1 MFPLIA
7 VVAALGSSLAYAIT
21 AVTEQLSTKRV
32 QRRRALSPGLLVDL
46 IKQPLWLAG
55 IAANVAS
62 FVLQVVA
69 LRFGPLALV
78 EPILV
83 CDLIF
88 AGLITAVLRKRADP
102 VTGAGVL
109 ACAAG
114 VAGFLVIAR
123 PSAGREVISIAEAL
137 ALLAGF
143 AAVLAGCLALA
154 QWNRSVRPLA
164 LALACGAAYA
174 VTDFSIKL
182 ATAEFSGGL
191 GALFTHWPIYAVAI
205 IGPIGFVLN
214 QNAFQAGALLAPVL
228 AIITITDTIGDI
240 GLAWLFLNEKLASGP
255 AQIAGQ
261 AASLLVM
268 TVGIVVLARRSPQVA
283 RQQDQTARPA
293 EPTASGPTSSGSL
306 LSRAPARGW
315 TPPGMYR
322 RCTFGGH
329 GLAWSAD
336 VGDVRAGGSFDRESV
351 ATGRPV
357 IGPSRVRLPVPAVGA

>member
-1 MFPLIA
+1 LFPLIA

-21 AVTEQLSTKRV
+21 AVTEQLGTKRV
-32 QRRRALSPGLLVDL
+32 KRRRALSPELLLDL

-55 IAANVAS
+55 IGANVAS

-88 AGLITAVLRKRADP
+88 AGLISAALTRRADP

-123 PSAGREVISIAEAL
+123 PSAGREAIDLIEAL
-137 ALLAGF
+137 TLLAGF
-143 AAVLAGCLALA
+143 AAVLAGCLTLA
-154 QWNRSVRPLA
+154 RWNRTVRPLA

-174 VTDFSIKL
+174 ATDFAIKL
-182 ATAEFSGGL
+182 ATAELSGGL
-191 GALFTHWPIYAVAI
+191 ANLFTHWPIYAVAI

-214 QNAFQAGALLAPVL
+214 QNAFQAGTLLAPVL

-240 GLAWLFLNEKLASGP
+240 GLAWLFLGENLASGP
-255 AQIAGQ
+255 AEIAGE
-261 AASLLVM
+261 AASLVVM
-268 TVGIVVLARRSPQVA
+268 SVGIVVLAHRSPQA
-283 RQQDQTARPA
+283 DRQQDQAARPA
-293 EPTASGPTSSGSL
+293 D
-306 LSRAPARGW
+306 PA
-315 TPPGMYR
+315 
-322 RCTFGGH
+322 
-329 GLAWSAD
+329 A
-336 VGDVRAGGSFDRESV
+336 GDDR
-351 ATGRPV
+351 P
-357 IGPSRVRLPVPAVGA
+357 

>member
-1 MFPLIA
+1 LSPLIA

-21 AVTEQLSTKRV
+21 AVTEQLGTHRV
-32 QRRRALSPGLLVDL
+32 QSRRALSPELLLDL

-55 IAANVAS
+55 VGANVAS
-62 FVLQVVA
+62 FALQVVA

-88 AGLITAVLRKRADP
+88 AGLISAILRRRADL
-102 VTGAGVL
+102 VTGAGIV

-114 VAGFLVIAR
+114 VVGFLVIAR
-123 PSAGREVISIAEAL
+123 PSAGRQTIGPIQAL

-143 AAVLAGCLALA
+143 AAVLAGCLAVA
-154 QWNRSVRPLA
+154 RWNRTARPLA

-191 GALFTHWPIYAVAI
+191 ADLFTHWPIYAVVI

-214 QNAFQAGALLAPVL
+214 QNAFQAGTVLAPVL
-228 AIITITDTIGDI
+228 AVITITDTIGDI
-240 GLAWLFLNEKLASGP
+240 ALGWLFLHEELASGP
-255 AQIAGQ
+255 AAIAGQ

-268 TVGIVVLARRSPQVA
+268 TVGIVVLAHRSPQAA

-293 EPTASGPTSSGSL
+293 DPAASGPSSSGS
-306 LSRAPARGW
+306 
-315 TPPGMYR
+315 
-322 RCTFGGH
+322 
-329 GLAWSAD
+329 
-336 VGDVRAGGSFDRESV
+336 
-351 ATGRPV
+351 
-357 IGPSRVRLPVPAVGA
+357 

>member
-1 MFPLIA
+1 LFPLTA
-7 VVAALGSSLAYAIT
+7 VVAAFGSALAYAIT

-32 QRRRALSPGLLVDL
+32 KRRRALSPELLLDL

-62 FVLQVVA
+62 FALQVVA

-83 CDLIF
+83 FDMIF
-88 AGLITAVLRKRADP
+88 AGLISAALRKHADP
-102 VTGAGVL
+102 VTGAGVV

-123 PSAGREVISIAEAL
+123 PSAGREAIGLVEAL
-137 ALLAGF
+137 PLLAGF

-154 QWNRSVRPLA
+154 RLNRTARPLA

-182 ATAEFSGGL
+182 ATAELGGGL
-191 GALFTHWPIYAVAI
+191 ANLFTHWPIYAVAV

-214 QNAFQAGALLAPVL
+214 QNAFQAGDVLAPVL
-228 AIITITDTIGDI
+228 AIITITDTIGAI
-240 GLAWLFLNEKLASGP
+240 GLGWLFLNEKLASGP
-255 AQIAGQ
+255 AEIAGE

-268 TVGIVVLARRSPQVA
+268 TVGITVLAHRSPQAVQ
-283 RQQDQTARPA
+283 RKDQAPGPA
-293 EPTASGPTSSGSL
+293 DPADSEPE
-306 LSRAPARGW
+306 APS
-315 TPPGMYR
+315 PG
-322 RCTFGGH
+322 
-329 GLAWSAD
+329 
-336 VGDVRAGGSFDRESV
+336 
-351 ATGRPV
+351 
-357 IGPSRVRLPVPAVGA
+357 

>member
-21 AVTEQLSTKRV
+21 AVTEQLATKRV
-32 QRRRALSPGLLVDL
+32 RRRRALSPELLLDL

-55 IAANVAS
+55 IGANVAS

-88 AGLITAVLRKRADP
+88 AGLITAALRKRVDL
-102 VTGAGVL
+102 VLGAGLL
-109 ACAAG
+109 ACTAG
-114 VAGFLVIAR
+114 IIGFLVIAR
-123 PSAGREVISIAEAL
+123 PSAGRQAIGLTEAL

-143 AAVLAGCLALA
+143 AAVLAGCLAVA
-154 QWNRSVRPLA
+154 RWNRTARPLA
-164 LALACGAAYA
+164 LALACGAAFA

-182 ATAEFSGGL
+182 ATAELGGGL
-191 GALFTHWPIYAVAI
+191 ANLVTHWPIYAVAV

-214 QNAFQAGALLAPVL
+214 QNAFQAGTLLAPVL

-240 GLAWLFLNEKLASGP
+240 GLAWLLLDEKLASGP
-255 AQIAGQ
+255 AAIAGQ

-268 TVGIVVLARRSPQVA
+268 TVGIVILAHRSPQAA
-283 RQQDQTARPA
+283 RGQDQAPRPA
-293 EPTASGPTSSGSL
+293 DPTDSGPSTTPL
-306 LSRAPARGW
+306 APLFHSAARG
-315 TPPGMYR
+315 
-322 RCTFGGH
+322 
-329 GLAWSAD
+329 
-336 VGDVRAGGSFDRESV
+336 
-351 ATGRPV
+351 
-357 IGPSRVRLPVPAVGA
+357 

>member
-1 MFPLIA
+1 LFPLTA

-32 QRRRALSPGLLVDL
+32 QRRRPLSPELLLEL
-46 IKQPLWLAG
+46 IRQPLWLAG
-55 IAANVAS
+55 IGANVAS
-62 FVLQVVA
+62 FALQVVA

-88 AGLITAVLRKRADP
+88 AGVISAALKKRADL
-102 VTGAGVL
+102 VVGAGVV

-123 PSAGREVISIAEAL
+123 PSAGRQAIGLIDVL
-137 ALLAGF
+137 PLLAGF
-143 AAVLAGCLALA
+143 AAVLGGCLALA
-154 QWNRSVRPLA
+154 RWNRAVRPLA

-182 ATAEFSGGL
+182 MTPELSGGL
-191 GALFTHWPIYAVAI
+191 ADLFSHWPVYAVAI
-205 IGPIGFVLN
+205 VGPIGFVLN
-214 QNAFQAGALLAPVL
+214 QNAFQAGTLLAPVL
-228 AIITITDTIGDI
+228 AVITITDTIGDI

-268 TVGIVVLARRSPQVA
+268 TVGIVILAHRSPRAARR
-283 RQQDQTARPA
+283 QDQAARPA
-293 EPTASGPTSSGSL
+293 GPTASGPGA
-306 LSRAPARGW
+306 LS
-315 TPPGMYR
+315 PG
-322 RCTFGGH
+322 
-329 GLAWSAD
+329 
-336 VGDVRAGGSFDRESV
+336 
-351 ATGRPV
+351 
-357 IGPSRVRLPVPAVGA
+357 

>member
-21 AVTEQLSTKRV
+21 AVTEQLATKRV
-32 QRRRALSPGLLVDL
+32 QRRRALSPELLLDL

-55 IAANVAS
+55 IGANVAS

-88 AGLITAVLRKRADP
+88 AGLITAALRKRVDL

-109 ACAAG
+109 ACTAG
-114 VAGFLVIAR
+114 IVGFLVIAR
-123 PSAGREVISIAEAL
+123 PSAGRQAIGLIEAL

-143 AAVLAGCLALA
+143 AAVLAGCLAVA
-154 QWNRSVRPLA
+154 RWNRTARPLA
-164 LALACGAAYA
+164 LALACGAAFA

-182 ATAEFSGGL
+182 ATAELGSGL
-191 GALFTHWPIYAVAI
+191 ANLFTHWPIYAVAVV
-205 IGPIGFVLN
+205 GPIGFVLN
-214 QNAFQAGALLAPVL
+214 QNAFQAGTLLAPVL

-240 GLAWLFLNEKLASGP
+240 GLAWLLLDEKLASSP
-255 AQIAGQ
+255 AAIAGE

-268 TVGIVVLARRSPQVA
+268 TVGIVILAHRSPQAA
-283 RQQDQTARPA
+283 RRQDQAPRPA
-293 EPTASGPTSSGSL
+293 DPTERGPGAQS
-306 LSRAPARGW
+306 
-315 TPPGMYR
+315 PG
-322 RCTFGGH
+322 
-329 GLAWSAD
+329 
-336 VGDVRAGGSFDRESV
+336 
-351 ATGRPV
+351 
-357 IGPSRVRLPVPAVGA
+357 